1 MLQLPYAGAAT
12 HQHTAPARGLDRQH
26 GRVRQALCATP
37 VLDAASGD
45 PEQAMPVAHQSLPV
59 RQRQHGLHAF
69 VRQSGMRAADVAQP
83 AIALQAEER
92 VVRADPQRAIRPE
105 PQHGHVRQRTRL
117 SGQAFPA
124 TFMDTHQSRPD
135 ATQAQHHAA
144 ARVGHD
150 GAHALHFQ
158 PLHGAGVVRRETA
171 TIETRG
177 AFPGPRPQVALGVL
191 ANRMHQV
198 VRQAVFHR
206 PVRERVLVHPSPRI
220 ERPRGH
226 RGEQRQQAKA
236 GDRQAAHGGTES
248 GGLQPSQ
255 YRLRRGPS

>member
-26 GRVRQALCATP
+26 GGVRQALRASP
-37 VLDAASGD
+37 VLHATAGD
-45 PEQAMPVAHQSLPV
+45 PEQAMPVAHQGLPV
-59 RQRQHGLHAF
+59 RQRQDGLHAF
-69 VRQSGMRAADVAQP
+69 VRQPGMRAADVAQP

-105 PQHGHVRQRTRL
+105 PQHGHVRQRAGV

-135 ATQAQHHAA
+135 AAQAQHHAA

-171 TIETRG
+171 AIETRG

-191 ANRMHQV
+191 ADRMHQV